1 MPVYVE
7 TYQTVIQSTPM
18 AEFSFDFAEGMQ
30 FLAVKRPKTLDVS
43 RRRRISNKQ
52 KELNEFIK
60 SIEGTDIIKFSS
72 QYFSTGHNFV

>member
-43 RRRRISNKQ
+43 SRRLYK
-52 KELNEFIK
+52 
-60 SIEGTDIIKFSS
+60 
-72 QYFSTGHNFV
+72 